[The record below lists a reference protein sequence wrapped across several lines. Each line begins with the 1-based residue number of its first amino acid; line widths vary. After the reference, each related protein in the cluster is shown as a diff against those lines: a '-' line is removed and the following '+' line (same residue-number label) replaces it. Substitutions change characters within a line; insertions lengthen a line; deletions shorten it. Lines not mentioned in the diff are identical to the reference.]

1 MSSRYL
7 IDTCIF
13 IHYATDRGLLSADVL
28 SILTDYDTVICMSA
42 ESIREL
48 IIQYNNGKLVSKF
61 WKSAE
66 QMIDDIRNKYYIEIL
81 PLKEEHM
88 RTYSRLR
95 LNYVQDHKD
104 PSDHVIISHA
114 ITERLPLISDDGKF
128 DFYKDKGYTLSLISD
143 SLNF

>member
-1 MSSRYL
+1 MRYL

-13 IHYATDRGLLSADVL
+13 IHYATDRDLLSEDVL
-28 SILTDYDTVICMSA
+28 AILKDYDTVICMSA

-48 IIQYNNGKLVSKF
+48 IIQHNNGKLVSKY
-61 WKSAE
+61 WNTSE
-66 QMIDDIRNKYYIEIL
+66 QMIDDIREKYYIEIL
-81 PLKEEHM
+81 PLREEHM

-95 LNYVQDHKD
+95 LNLAKDHKD

-128 DFYKDKGYTLSLISD
+128 DFYESQGLDFV
-143 SLNF
+143 LNKR